1 MAQYISDAIA
11 LGARIFSVYFLIIS
25 LFAFARRRHAP
36 AHGPVRR
43 FAILIAARNEE
54 KCIAGT
60 VQSLLEQR
68 YPADKFTVFV
78 LPNNCTDKT
87 ETAARRAGAEILTM
101 PSWVKSKGAALTVG
115 LRELMSDLR
124 HFDAFCVFDADNEPS
139 PGFLAAMDASLV
151 SARAA
156 KSRILSKN
164 RESSWVSACYE
175 IYFCL
180 ANRFL
185 NRARENLGLSAR
197 LIGTGFALRRDY
209 LEEHPFSSETITEDA
224 ELFAALSAQGER
236 VAFCE
241 EAVTY
246 DEDPESFSVSLTQR
260 RRWMSGIMQVA
271 LLKAG
276 ALFRG
281 LRTDGAALCF
291 DCAMQLGCGFVQAL
305 APAGLLLGLLA
316 APLATLAALP
326 SACVC
331 AYICCALTAVA
342 ALALE
347 RRLCRGVIKGILM
360 YPLFMLSFVP
370 LQTLA
375 LIKKTT
381 VWKPIAHTG
390 AQRLAAK

>member
-1 MAQYISDAIA
+1 MAQHISDAIA
-11 LGARIFSVYFLIIS
+11 LGAKVFSVYFFVIS
-25 LFAFARRRHAP
+25 LFALARRRTTP
-36 AHGPVRR
+36 TPGPGRR
-43 FAILIAARNEE
+43 FAVLIAARNEE

-60 VQSLLEQR
+60 VKSLLAQN

-78 LPNNCTDKT
+78 LPNNCTDGT
-87 ETAARRAGAEILTM
+87 EREARAAGAEIMRM
-101 PSWVKSKGAALTVG
+101 PPWVRSKGAALAVG
-115 LRELMSDLR
+115 FRAALRDARS
-124 HFDAFCVFDADNEPS
+124 FDAFCVFDADNEPG
-139 PGFLAAMDASLV
+139 PGFLAAMDESLV
-151 SARAA
+151 TARAA

-164 RESSWVSACYE
+164 REGSWVSACYE
-175 IYFCL
+175 IYFCF

-209 LEEHPFSSETITEDA
+209 LEQHPFSSETITEDA
-224 ELFAALSAQGER
+224 ELFAALSVQGER
-236 VAFCE
+236 IAFCE
-241 EAVTY
+241 GAVTY
-246 DEDPESFSVSLTQR
+246 DEDPESFAVSLTQR

-271 LLKAG
+271 QLKMG

-305 APAGLLLGLLA
+305 APVGFALGFIA
-316 APLATLAALP
+316 APGQALAALP
-326 SACVC
+326 
-331 AYICCALTAVA
+331 A
-342 ALALE
+342 ALACAYLGCAGTAVLALTLE
-347 RRLCRGVIKGILM
+347 RRLCRGVIKGIVM

-390 AQRLAAK
+390 AKRIAAK